1 MATDDRPAAATA
13 AAKPHYLGHR
23 ERLRRRILESGGADL
38 GDYELLEYLLGLAQ
52 LRGDRKPLA
61 KDLIARFGS
70 LGAVMAA
77 TPAELMAVPG
87 CKDASAAVIKVM
99 QETARRIVRETVAKR
114 PVLSSWQQVVEY
126 CRASV
131 GHERIE
137 QFLLL
142 FLDRKNRL
150 IADERQQR
158 GTVDHTPVY
167 PREVVKRALDLQASA
182 IVLVHNHPSSDPTPS
197 RADIEM
203 TRQIVEAAEKLGIAV
218 HDHLIVTA
226 AGHLSFKAQG
236 LL

>member
-1 MATDDRPAAATA
+1 MKAEEPAPPAVAEE
-13 AAKPHYLGHR
+13 KPHHLGHR
-23 ERLRRRILESGGADL
+23 ERLRRRILASGGADL
-38 GDYELLEYLLGLAQ
+38 GDYELLEYLLCAAQ
-52 LRGDRKPLA
+52 PRVDMKPLA
-61 KDLIARFGS
+61 KALIARFGS

-77 TPAELMAVPG
+77 TPAELVATPG
-87 CKDASAAVIKVM
+87 CKEASAAVIKVM
-99 QETARRIVRETVAKR
+99 QETARRIVRESAVKR
-114 PVLSSWQQVVEY
+114 PVLSSWQQVVDY

-182 IVLVHNHPSSDPTPS
+182 IVLVHNHPSGDPTPS

-203 TRQIVEAAEKLGIAV
+203 TRAIVEAAEKLGIAV

>member
-1 MATDDRPAAATA
+1 MKTEKPSLPAAAEP
-13 AAKPHYLGHR
+13 KPHYLGHR
-23 ERLRRRILESGGADL
+23 ERLRERILESGGADL
-38 GDYELLEYLLGLAQ
+38 LDHEILEYLLCAAQ
-52 LRGDRKPLA
+52 PRGDVKPLA
-61 KDLIARFGS
+61 KTLIARFGS
-70 LGAVMAA
+70 LGGVLAA
-77 TPAELMAVPG
+77 PPGELGTVKG
-87 CKDASAAVIKVM
+87 CGDSSIAVIKVA
-99 QETARRIVRETVAKR
+99 QEAARRLVRESAIKR
-114 PVLSSWQQVVEY
+114 PVLSSWQQVVDY
-126 CRASV
+126 CRASI

-182 IVLVHNHPSSDPTPS
+182 IVLVHNHPSGDPSPS

-203 TRQIVEAAEKLGIAV
+203 TRQILEAAEKLGITV